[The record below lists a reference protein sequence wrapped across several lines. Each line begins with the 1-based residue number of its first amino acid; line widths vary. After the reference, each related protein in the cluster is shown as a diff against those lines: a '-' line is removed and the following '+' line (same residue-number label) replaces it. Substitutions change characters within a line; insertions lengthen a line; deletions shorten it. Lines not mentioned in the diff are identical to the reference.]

1 MTKRKRRNYDAS
13 FKTRIALEAIKELK
27 TLAELASEFSVHTNQ
42 IRNWKNE
49 FLEKATV
56 VFSENKDDKEALKS
70 LKEERDRLH
79 QRIGQQS
86 MDIDFLKKNL
96 RKLNLL

>member
-1 MTKRKRRNYDAS
+1 MTNRKRRHYDAN
-13 FKTRIALEAIKELK
+13 FKSRVALEAIKELK
-27 TLAELASEFSVHTNQ
+27 TLAELSNELGVHANQ

-49 FLEKATV
+49 FLEKASL
-56 VFSENKDDKEALKS
+56 VFSENKDDQEALKN
-70 LKEERDRLH
+70 LEEERDRLH

-96 RKLNLL
+96 KKLNLL